1 MDGKKGSEEM
11 FVRKLSECKEFT
23 AGDHSILR
31 ELFNPIKDKM
41 ELNYSLAY
49 ARVPIG
55 KTSTKHRLTGS
66 EVYYI
71 LQGKAIM
78 FIDKEEKEI
87 EKDDVVYIPPNS
99 IQWISNTGEEDL
111 IILCMVEPAWKPEDE
126 EVFEEKD

>member
-1 MDGKKGSEEM
+1 M
-11 FVRKLSECKEFT
+11 FVRKLKECSEFT

-31 ELFNPIKDKM
+31 ELFNPLKDKL

-49 ARVPIG
+49 ARVPTG
-55 KTSTKHRLTGS
+55 KTCTKHRLKSS

-71 LQGKAIM
+71 LQGKGIM
-78 FIDKEEKEI
+78 FIDDKQKKI
-87 EKDDVVYIPPNS
+87 EKNDAIYSPPNAV
-99 IQWISNTGEEDL
+99 QRISNTGKKEL